1 MVFLLLNW
9 FVADYTMSKA
19 VLIAGITAT
28 LLGSFTY
35 ISYARF
41 SSFLCCFFMLGP
53 STNCLCLASSFS
65 SCLSFYAIFFSN
77 LWSLFNSTVALDTL
91 FEILRASISFL
102 VNLPVLSTSLLIVFS
117 VILPLAIPYTCPSV
131 SSIVAS
137 DFCFSIVSSPLVTGE
152 LIHDYSV
159 FPNCNSFAGATSLV

>member
-1 MVFLLLNW
+1 
-9 FVADYTMSKA
+9 
-19 VLIAGITAT
+19 
-28 LLGSFTY
+28 
-35 ISYARF
+35 
-41 SSFLCCFFMLGP
+41 MLGP

-77 LWSLFNSTVALDTL
+77 LWSLFNSTVAFDTL

-102 VNLPVLSTSLLIVFS
+102 VNLPVLSTSLFIVFS

-159 FPNCNSFAGATSLV
+159 FPNCNSFAGATSLVYIADEVEGAGWLTIECISLRSNSSKEPLGDLINYYYLA